1 MEPLVNLVLIPD
13 SWSFIVIFYRTNY
26 IRFRGWRRFFWARA
40 IYIMWK
46 MASYNH
52 SFKDVAKYIG
62 EADVSVANLE
72 SPFVDHE
79 SYRNFNGKKAFV
91 LDASADAA
99 SSLR

>member
-1 MEPLVNLVLIPD
+1 MA
-13 SWSFIVIFYRTNY
+13 IVRT
-26 IRFRGWRRFFWARA
+26 ITRL
-40 IYIMWK
+40 K
-46 MASYNH
+46 
-52 SFKDVAKYIG
+52 

-72 SPFVDHE
+72 SPFVDHQ

>member
-1 MEPLVNLVLIPD
+1 MTSLFLGQGDLYYVENG
-13 SWSFIVIFYRTNY
+13 YY
-26 IRFRGWRRFFWARA
+26 
-40 IYIMWK
+40 
-46 MASYNH
+46 SYNH